1 MEFTHFIVDIGN
13 SVTKHPDSR
22 AFRWSEN
29 CSASSHY
36 SHIADF
42 CLPNS
47 HHVSKTAKI
56 KKKLLFLL
64 PSVVSQSGFGRQSCV
79 RMSRFYLKCLWT
91 GLSLCNKRFGS
102 LLIALGVCLS
112 CLGRLGFGGG
122 CFQLRRWVVC
132 GFVEIDFE
140 AFLSCIAWLA
150 LKDNDFPVQI
160 NSVCFSEGFVC
171 FC

>member
-1 MEFTHFIVDIGN
+1 MVGCFTQNGGIVVQMEFKHFIVDIGN

-22 AFRWSEN
+22 AFRLSES
-29 CSASSHY
+29 CFASSHY

-79 RMSRFYLKCLWT
+79 RMSRL
-91 GLSLCNKRFGS
+91 
-102 LLIALGVCLS
+102 
-112 CLGRLGFGGG
+112 RL
-122 CFQLRRWVVC
+122 R
-132 GFVEIDFE
+132 
-140 AFLSCIAWLA
+140 
-150 LKDNDFPVQI
+150 
-160 NSVCFSEGFVC
+160 
-171 FC
+171 